1 MDTLGRYKIVKEIG
15 RGAMGVVYQGYDPK
29 IDRIVALKTIRKD
42 RLADSKHVEDL
53 ITRFQREVRSTGKL
67 VHPNIIVIYDT
78 GEEEETAYIAMEYI
92 EGDTLENLIQKGI
105 RFPMERVVD
114 IIDQICDGLEFTH
127 RQGVVHR
134 DLKPSNIMLT
144 KGERVKITDFGIS
157 KAVGSASSPLTQE
170 GVLLGTPSY
179 MSPEQIAGSKI
190 DGRSDLFS
198 LGIILYHLLT
208 GENPFSGDTI
218 PNLLYTIVHKEPAPP
233 SQINPTVPALFDDV
247 IAKAL
252 AKDPE
257 NRYATAKDFAE
268 DVRRACRG
276 ESLKE
281 APTTDATAAMTTG
294 VAEHVYPKRKNYRLL
309 AGVGVLILALGLG
322 GYYWIQRTSRR
333 SKQQMEVNLKVQK
346 ILPEP
351 VEEKPAEPTP
361 PPRDEVRM
369 AGMIVVRSEPPNAR
383 VFFNG
388 EPLATVTPTVIEDVT
403 VGEKHR
409 IRIEKKGFEPWS
421 DMIEPQADQALTI
434 EASLTPLLGT
444 LVVQSTPPGATVL
457 LDGKRVSGLTPIE
470 LQNVSAGE
478 MHSIELVKEGYET
491 EVHMVALKPED
502 RKELTILLRQVLSGE
517 IKISSDP
524 AGAKVYLNDQYL
536 DRETPTRVSGLSPG
550 RYSLRLKKEGYKVW
564 EDRVVVKASEPLE
577 LAGIK
582 LQRAFGQL
590 NIVVSPWADVY
601 YMGKK
606 LGTTPLANISL
617 QEGIHKL
624 ILKNPPL
631 KIAKQVTVR
640 IVADQVTKRS
650 IDITKGM
657 KGKLKIKVIP
667 WAHVYIDGK
676 PMGMTPLKPIELRAG
691 EHEVLVKNETLKA
704 KQSFKVI
711 IRANEVVSREVDL
724 LELQ

>member
-1 MDTLGRYKIVKEIG
+1 MDTLGRYKIMKEIG

-53 ITRFQREVRSTGKL
+53 ITRFQREVRSTGRL

-105 RFPMERVVD
+105 RFPMEKVVD

-134 DLKPSNIMLT
+134 DLKPSNIMLA

-198 LGIILYHLLT
+198 LGIILYHLFT
-208 GENPFSGDTI
+208 GERPFSGDTI

-281 APTTDATAAMTTG
+281 ALTTDATAIMTPG
-294 VAEHVYPKRKNYRLL
+294 VAERVYPKRGNHRLL
-309 AGVGVLILALGLG
+309 AGLGVLILALGLG

-333 SKQQMEVNLKVQK
+333 STQQMRVDLRVQK

-351 VEEKPAEPTP
+351 VEEEPAEPTP

-369 AGMIVVRSEPPNAR
+369 
-383 VFFNG
+383 
-388 EPLATVTPTVIEDVT
+388 
-403 VGEKHR
+403 VG
-409 IRIEKKGFEPWS
+409 I
-421 DMIEPQADQALTI
+421 
-434 EASLTPLLGT
+434 

-457 LDGKRVSGLTPIE
+457 VDGKRVSGLTPIE

-478 MHSIELVKEGYET
+478 MHSIELAKEGYET
-491 EVHMVALKPED
+491 EVHTVALEPED
-502 RKELTILLRQVLSGE
+502 RKELTIVLRQVPFGE

-536 DRETPTRVSGLSPG
+536 GRVTPTRVSGLSPG

-564 EDRVVVKASEPLE
+564 DDQVVVKASESLE

-606 LGTTPLANISL
+606 LGTTPLANIPL
-617 QEGIHKL
+617 REGIHRL

-631 KIAKQVTVR
+631 KIEKQVTVR

-667 WAHVYIDGK
+667 WAHVYIDGE
-676 PMGMTPLKPIELRAG
+676 PMGMTPLKPIELRTG
-691 EHEVLVKNETLKA
+691 EHEILVKNETLKV

-711 IRANEVVSREVDL
+711 IRTNEVVSREVDL
-724 LELQ
+724 LKLQ